1 MLMQEK
7 NSLNPKDS
15 QIALRD
21 LMDVRAWQ
29 KIQDNFSNVTE
40 IGLRTLDSKGNLFTS
55 PSRDSRLCTELI
67 KNPSVK
73 NKFCGSCL
81 PTFLGGKAVVD
92 KNLSYSCHSRL
103 HNFIVPLKIEDEVF
117 GYTILGPVILF
128 MRGSKEVYLKSAEE
142 LNVELDEFWSAILE
156 IKVVSFQLA
165 QSMVELIKD
174 VVEYN
179 LKLAYQNIVKRK
191 SVMMGLDSLK
201 LSRLLNALLDVAFQ
215 MTNADIGSIM
225 FAEKDSDEFTI
236 RASKGIPEEIVSNTR
251 VKLGNGIAG
260 TAAKERTAF
269 LIDNTQKDN
278 RIKAYLRRPYISS
291 SMIMPIEVEDTVLG
305 VMNLG
310 ALQTSE
316 VRFNRDNLQMVNKLI
331 GLATVALHE

>member
-1 MLMQEK
+1 MPEK
-7 NSLNPKDS
+7 ISANSSYPQISLKD
-15 QIALRD
+15 L
-21 LMDVRAWQ
+21 LDVKSWQ

-40 IGLRTLDSKGNLFTS
+40 VGLRTLDSKGNAITS
-55 PSRDSRLCTELI
+55 PSRESRLCTELI
-67 KNPSVK
+67 KDPSVK
-73 NKFCGSCL
+73 NKVCGSCL
-81 PTFLGGKAVVD
+81 PTFLGGKAIVD
-92 KNLSYSCHSRL
+92 KNLSFSCHSRL
-103 HNFIVPLKIEDEVF
+103 YNFIAPIKVEEKVM
-117 GYTILGPVILF
+117 GYAILGPVILF
-128 MRGSKEVYLKSAEE
+128 MRGSKEVYLKAAEE
-142 LNVELDEFWSAILE
+142 LDIELDEFWSAILE
-156 IKVVSFQLA
+156 IKVMSFQLA
-165 QSMVELIKD
+165 QSMLELIKD

-179 LKLAYQNIVKRK
+179 LKLVYQNIVKRK

-215 MTNADIGSIM
+215 VTNADIGSIM

-251 VKLGNGIAG
+251 VRLGDGIAG

-278 RIKAYLRRPYISS
+278 RIRRYLRRPYISS
-291 SMIMPIEVEDTVLG
+291 SMIMPIEVEDAVLG

-310 ALQTSE
+310 ALQTSA
-316 VRFNRDNLQMVNKLI
+316 VRFNRDNLQLVNKLI